1 MNQVRE
7 PRVSSFRGA
16 REMVRRTD
24 LVAQLRLAG
33 DAAALE
39 AAESQIEALE
49 AR

>member
-1 MNQVRE
+1 
-7 PRVSSFRGA
+7 
-16 REMVRRTD
+16 MVRRTD